1 MAEIDKSRAVNL
13 TPTQALQAVKDKE
26 STFGNLYK
34 RQDTDADL
42 AKRKAFTLVDDKNK
56 KIPNCDHVTLP
67 KAANF
72 INRANAITASANQ
85 QLIIAGV
92 KDVQRNNLEA
102 FYNEGFRSADEAL
115 VNRNESIAFTFHSHM
130 INTRGR
136 IGHRI
141 IVEIDEETGRLKVE
155 IIPWDFR
162 YVTYEFDKFGLAWA
176 SRFITMSKT
185 AIDAAYGEGKAR
197 GKTGVVRDFWSRS
210 NNFVFVDE
218 KSVLQ
223 EANDSGEVPVAMA
236 LSPAGLHFQD
246 KDMEENR
253 GESILWLSRDLYKE
267 ANKIISIVQ
276 TLNTGALFPPLQKE
290 YEEIPTTQ
298 PPTPQGGTRTVVPYK
313 KADGEYKPMP
323 RQDVYQ
329 ATRMAWSIVDSHIQQ
344 TSFSTSQMGT
354 LQFPLSSLAL
364 EELNEGQ
371 ELVLANSI
379 QALSLMYLQTS
390 QIMARQFIALE
401 GSVPVTDKEGKEIKI
416 SSKDVEEKHD
426 ISFTY
431 FTNSR
436 KFILAGISESRDIG
450 NLVDDGYKREHL
462 LKLENPEAVGAA
474 VEAQEAK
481 DMHPELKVYEQL
493 KSFVEKE
500 QWAEAW
506 MARLKLRKIL
516 LAEYA
521 PEETAPAVDGQPQGG
536 VPLFGGPPSRAGG
549 GGQRPD
555 ITTEETE
562 KAARELESEV

>member
-1 MAEIDKSRAVNL
+1 MAKKQVTEAVKL
-13 TPTQALQAVKDKE
+13 TETQALEAIKDKAGA
-26 STFGNLYK
+26 FGKLYK
-34 RQDTDADL
+34 RMDTDADL
-42 AKRKAFTLVDDKNK
+42 AKRKPYTLVDENNK

-72 INRANAITASANQ
+72 INRANAITTSANQ

-92 KDVQRNNLEA
+92 KDVNRNNLEA
-102 FYNEGFRSADEAL
+102 FYTEGFRSADEVL
-115 VNRNESIAFTFHSHM
+115 VNRNEAIAFTFHSHM

-136 IGHRI
+136 IGQRI
-141 IVEIDEETGRLKVE
+141 IVEIDKETGLLKVE

-162 YVTYEFDKFGLAWA
+162 YVTYDFDKFGLAWA
-176 SRFITMSKT
+176 SRFSTQSTLSIN
-185 AIDAAYGEGKAR
+185 ALYGEGKAK

-210 NNFVFVDE
+210 NNYVYVDE
-218 KSVLQ
+218 KVVLS
-223 EANDSGEVPVAMA
+223 ESNDYGEVPVAMA

-253 GESILWLSRDLYKE
+253 GESILWLSRNLYAE
-267 ANKIISIVQ
+267 ANKYISILT
-276 TLNTGALFPPLQKE
+276 TLNTGALFPPLQKP
-290 YEEIPTTQ
+290 YEEIPNKQ
-298 PPTPQGGTRTVVPYK
+298 PQSPQGGSRTVVPYK
-313 KADGEYKPMP
+313 TADGPYAAMP
-323 RQDVYQ
+323 REDILQ
-329 ATRMAWSIVDSHIQQ
+329 ATRMGWSIIDSQIQQ

-379 QALSLMYLQTS
+379 QALSLMYLQS
-390 QIMARQFIALE
+390 SRIMARQFIALE

-436 KFILAGISESRDIG
+436 KYILAGISESRDIG
-450 NLVDDGYKREHL
+450 TLVDDGYKREHL

-481 DMHPELKVYEQL
+481 DMHPELKVYEQI
-493 KSFVEKE
+493 KSFVLKE

-516 LAEYA
+516 QAEYA
-521 PEETAPAVDGQPQGG
+521 PQEPAAEKQAQPQGG
-536 VPLFGGPPSRAGG
+536 VPLFAGAPSRASGA
-549 GGQRPD
+549 GQTSD
-555 ITTEETE
+555 ITAEETA
-562 KAARELESEV
+562 KAAKEVEIE